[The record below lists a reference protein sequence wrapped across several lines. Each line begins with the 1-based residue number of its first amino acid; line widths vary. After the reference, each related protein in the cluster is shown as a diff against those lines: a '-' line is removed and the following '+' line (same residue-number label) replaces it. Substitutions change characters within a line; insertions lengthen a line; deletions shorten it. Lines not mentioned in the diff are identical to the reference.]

1 MKVYQKYASYYDTL
15 YQYKNYP
22 KECVFLEKVLKRYIK
37 KKNVSILDLGC
48 GTGSHALILAKQ
60 GNKVTGVDLSD
71 SMIKLAKEKARRTG
85 IEVDF
90 RQGDVRNIGLN
101 KKFDIVLLMFNVI
114 GYQITNQDLVSTLK
128 TASRH
133 LKKGGILIFDC
144 WFGPAVLKQM
154 PGSRKK
160 IIKKSNREK
169 LIKSS
174 TSVLDILNQ
183 TVDIKY
189 QVLRVLK
196 GKVFDKVNE
205 THKIRFLFPQEI
217 RYYLEEAGLQGL
229 EICPFL
235 QLNKKPSFG
244 DWNIT
249 VIARK
254 SKR

>member
-1 MKVYQKYASYYDTL
+1 MKVYQKYAAYYDTL

-22 KECVFLEKVLKRYIK
+22 KECKFLAKVFK
-37 KKNVSILDLGC
+37 KYARKKYLSILDLGC

-60 GNKVTGVDLSD
+60 GNEVTGVDLSD
-71 SMIKLAKEKARRTG
+71 RMIKLAEEKAKGTG
-85 IEVDF
+85 IKVDF
-90 RQGDVRNIGLN
+90 RQGDVRNVSLN

-114 GYQITNQDLVSTLK
+114 GYQITNQDLVSTFK
-128 TASRH
+128 TANRH

-174 TSVLDILNQ
+174 ASVLDILNQ

-189 QVLRVLK
+189 QVLRVLE
-196 GKVFDKVNE
+196 GKVFDKVKE

-217 RYYLEEAGLQGL
+217 KYFLEEAGFRSL
-229 EICPFL
+229 EICPVL
-235 QLNKKPSFG
+235 QLGEKPSFK
-244 DWNIT
+244 DWNISI
-249 VIARK
+249 IAK
-254 SKR
+254 KAQ

>member
-1 MKVYQKYASYYDTL
+1 MKVYQKYATYYDIL
-15 YQYKNYP
+15 YQHKNYP
-22 KECVFLEKVLKRYIK
+22 KECNFLAKVFNKYVK
-37 KKNVSILDLGC
+37 KKSLSILDLGC

-71 SMIKLAKEKARRTG
+71 RMIKLAKEKAKGTG
-85 IEVDF
+85 IKVYF
-90 RQGDVRNIGLN
+90 RQGDVRNVSLN

-114 GYQITNQDLVSTLK
+114 GYQITNQDLVSTFK

-160 IIKKSNREK
+160 IIKKDNREK

-174 TSVLDILNQ
+174 TSILDIFNQ
-183 TVDIKY
+183 TIDIRY
-189 QVLRVLK
+189 QVQRVLR
-196 GKVFDKVNE
+196 GKILEKVNE

-217 RYYLEEAGLQGL
+217 KCYLEEVGFQSL

-235 QLNKKPSFG
+235 QINKKPNFN

-249 VIARK
+249 VIAK
-254 SKR
+254 KI